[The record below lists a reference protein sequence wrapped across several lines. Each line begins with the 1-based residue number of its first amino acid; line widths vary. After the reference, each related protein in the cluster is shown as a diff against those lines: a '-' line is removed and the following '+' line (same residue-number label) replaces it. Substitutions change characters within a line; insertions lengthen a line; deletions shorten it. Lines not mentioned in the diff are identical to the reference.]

1 MQSHNTN
8 KERSYDRILV
18 LAPIEGQKVKNST
31 GMVDPRLFSGEN
43 KLHGIRNHQTC
54 LWYFKYEMG
63 LLPEPLKTQFTS
75 FGKLL
80 THAKAYFS
88 KRGLEIT
95 EVIE

>member
-1 MQSHNTN
+1 MLSHNTN

-18 LAPIEGQKVKNST
+18 LKQIEGQKVKGST
-31 GMVDPRLFSGEN
+31 GLTDPRLFTGEN
-43 KLHGIRNHQTC
+43 KLHAIRNHQTC

-80 THAKAYFS
+80 QHAKTYFS
-88 KRGLEIT
+88 KRGLEIV
-95 EVIE
+95 EVID